1 MSPISAKR
9 DSRRA
14 GSGGFGYSPGMARRL
29 VFGSFLLGVAGAF
42 GCGQAT
48 QSHEGVAGR
57 GDAIAGAASS
67 GGVSDASFGGTDSS
81 SGGSGA
87 SAGSAVAMSSGGSA
101 ASVGS
106 GGSGAAA
113 GAVAMVLGGSGGAG
127 AASNAGGSGG
137 WQVPWTSGGLDTS
150 GWCEDSDHDG
160 LSDEREGCD
169 EARDTDRDSVPD
181 YLDDDSDGDGLSDL
195 LEAGPARCVGLAD
208 TDSDG
213 VPDYIDRDNDGD
225 CLGDSDELIAG
236 TNPFDPDTN
245 RNGCSDLIDVTWGE
259 CSQDSNVI
267 TGECKGEP
275 PRARVILRVP
285 SDFEGTLE
293 DVSLVVAINRVYA
306 LKNAVVVVSPA
317 DVIPTGAAVFDE
329 HQVRAVQP
337 GAAIGIVVEIGES
350 DPNLFIGVDLVSK
363 ERGTLA
369 HGSVIVTQGPPISCR
384 GVG

>member
-1 MSPISAKR
+1 
-9 DSRRA
+9 
-14 GSGGFGYSPGMARRL
+14 MARRL
-29 VFGSFLLGVAGAF
+29 VFGTFLLGIAGAF

-48 QSHEGVAGR
+48 QSHGGGAGY
-57 GDAIAGAASS
+57 GDSIAGATSS
-67 GGVSDASFGGTDSS
+67 GGVSEASFGGSDSS

-87 SAGSAVAMSSGGSA
+87 SAGSV

-106 GGSGAAA
+106 GGSGAPA
-113 GAVAMVLGGSGGAG
+113 GSGATALGGSGGAID
-127 AASNAGGSGG
+127 SGGSGG

-160 LSDEREGCD
+160 LSDEREGRD
-169 EARDTDRDSVPD
+169 EARDTDRDSIPD

-195 LEAGPARCVGLAD
+195 LEAGPVRCVGLAD

-245 RNGCSDLIDVTWGE
+245 RNGCSDVIDASWGE
-259 CSQDSNVI
+259 CSQDSNVV
-267 TGECKGEP
+267 TGECKGQP
-275 PRARVILRVP
+275 PRARIVLRVP

-306 LKNAVVVVSPA
+306 SKNAVVVVSPA
-317 DVIPTGAAVFDE
+317 DVIPTGAAVFDQ
-329 HQVRAVQP
+329 HQVSAVQP
-337 GAAIGIVVEIGES
+337 GAAIGIVVEIGEP
-350 DPNLFIGVDLVSK
+350 DPNLFIGVDLVSE